1 MKLHTVD
8 SWLEFPGVGALELPA
23 QTSAISMSL
32 VVHSDNIS
40 MLHASLFY
48 LYTLA
53 VSPSLGGSR
62 QQERNNKNNGGFTPF
77 FQQ

>member
-1 MKLHTVD
+1 MNKTVHLGLEVKKKPIESRGKADAGPPTTSHITMKNL
-8 SWLEFPGVGALELPA
+8 S
-23 QTSAISMSL
+23 I
-32 VVHSDNIS
+32 
-40 MLHASLFY
+40 Y

-62 QQERNNKNNGGFTPF
+62 QHKGNNKNNGGFTPF